1 MTNFL
6 QPDPQISQISP
17 NLVIFQLDE
26 LSGKS
31 KFSQGPNAPIIKKK
45 ANPNTQRFHSDS
57 KWLDVGIRYY
67 FLREQG
73 MMWLGC
79 P

>member
-31 KFSQGPNAPIIKKK
+31 KFSQGPNVPIIKKK
-45 ANPNTQRFHSDS
+45 LILIHNASTPIAND
-57 KWLDVGIRYY
+57 
-67 FLREQG
+67 
-73 MMWLGC
+73 
-79 P
+79 